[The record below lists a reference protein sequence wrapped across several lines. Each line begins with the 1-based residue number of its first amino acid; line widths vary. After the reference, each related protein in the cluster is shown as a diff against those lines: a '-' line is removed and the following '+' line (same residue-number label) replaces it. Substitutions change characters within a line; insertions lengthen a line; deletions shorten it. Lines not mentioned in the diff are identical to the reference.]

1 IMGLVSRV
9 DASGMHPCLA
19 RSKILIACD
28 VRNVLLGP
36 EGAAR
41 IFSPQKGAD
50 AAAVRL
56 LEKNL
61 SRVIGRIE
69 RAAGRTVRN
78 IPGAGAAGG
87 AAAGLLAFT
96 PGTLKSGIGIVL
108 DAVRFKSRIR
118 DADWIFTGEGRVD
131 SQTVYG
137 KAVSGIAATA
147 ASLCVPVIVIAGS
160 VGPGSDA
167 LLKKGATAI
176 FSLCPGPADLNQAM
190 DRAGPWLKAAAF
202 QIMRTVT
209 AASPGR
215 SENDR
220 RRSGRAPCT
229 RRGFEDRIRI

>member
-1 IMGLVSRV
+1 
-9 DASGMHPCLA
+9 MHPGLA
-19 RSKILIACD
+19 ESKILIACD

-41 IFSPQKGAD
+41 VFSPQKGAD
-50 AAAVRL
+50 AAAVRV

-69 RAAGRTVRN
+69 KAVGRTVRD

-87 AAAGLLAFT
+87 AGAGLLAFT
-96 PGTLKSGIGIVL
+96 PGILKPGIGIVL

-118 DADWIFTGEGRVD
+118 NADWIFTGEGRVD
-131 SQTVYG
+131 SQTVFG

-176 FSLCPGPADLNQAM
+176 FSLCPGPAGLDQAM
-190 DRAGPWLKAAAF
+190 VNAGPWLEAAAF
-202 QIMRTVT
+202 RVMRIII
-209 AASPGR
+209 ASSPGR
-215 SENDR
+215 GAGCRQS
-220 RRSGRAPCT
+220 
-229 RRGFEDRIRI
+229 RGIEKAGSRKRCLA